1 MSTPAPVPGPAPAPA
16 PAQLVCKYC
25 SCPPQVDPGCPPNN
39 AACANPCPAPV
50 QEEGGMPVWAIILL
64 IICVIIVLIVG
75 ISWASTGNPFA
86 MAELFTLMLQ

>member
-1 MSTPAPVPGPAPAPA
+1 
-16 PAQLVCKYC
+16 
-25 SCPPQVDPGCPPNN
+25 
-39 AACANPCPAPV
+39 
-50 QEEGGMPVWAIILL
+50 MPVWAIILL